1 MYKRRDWVF
10 LRKGGG
16 NAGESS
22 DSSASSSSS
31 ESEDSREEGS
41 LDTEEGSSEN
51 ASEPSSS
58 SSGEEEQED
67 EGLTAEDEALL
78 MRRLEDISESDVDE
92 HAVSSD
98 GLDSGEEEEEA
109 MLVEQIG
116 YVLQMY
122 LRGFAR
128 SFLYLCV

>member
-22 DSSASSSSS
+22 DSSASSSSPQ
-31 ESEDSREEGS
+31 SEDSREEGS
-41 LDTEEGSSEN
+41 LDTEEGSSE
-51 ASEPSSS
+51 PSS